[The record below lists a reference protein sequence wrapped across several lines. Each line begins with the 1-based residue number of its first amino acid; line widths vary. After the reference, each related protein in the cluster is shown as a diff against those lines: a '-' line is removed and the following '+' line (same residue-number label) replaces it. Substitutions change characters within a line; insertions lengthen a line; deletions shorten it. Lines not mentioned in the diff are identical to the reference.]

1 MKKLTHIA
9 VAGALA
15 AAMIGGAV
23 LTAAAAKE
31 IRPIAPVRPRP
42 IVILPEKEL
51 PKQQIPLLK
60 QMEEKLREY
69 CSAYGVPFHIA
80 LGVIEAMSDFNN
92 SYHGSQLGAERVG
105 YMGVP
110 IDTPRLFSDLSTVN
124 VADAYG
130 NFQAGCYLLGWLRG
144 RHDTWEETLL
154 CYDVGESNA
163 AKYFIPY
170 GESTT
175 FARAAWEAALRWEKI
190 VG

>member
-1 MKKLTHIA
+1 MKKTTHIA
-9 VAGALA
+9 VTGVLA

-31 IRPIAPVRPRP
+31 IRPITPVKPRP
-42 IVILPEKEL
+42 IVVLPVKEL

-60 QMEEKLREY
+60 QMEEQLRER
-69 CSAYGVPFHIA
+69 CAEYGVPFSIA

-110 IDTPRLFSDLSTVN
+110 IDTPSLFSDLKEVN

-130 NFQAGCYLLGWLRG
+130 NFRAGCYLLGWLRA
-144 RHDTWEETLL
+144 RHESWQETLL
-154 CYDVGESNA
+154 CYDVGEGNA
-163 AKYFIPY
+163 MRYFIPF
-170 GESTT
+170 GETT
-175 FARAAWEAALRWEKI
+175 DFARAAFKAALQWEM
-190 VG
+190 VLG